1 MPIPQIGTPVGSL
14 LVTVFLWFWTIKRGR
29 TKFGQQ
35 EALLRQQN
43 RSASVAFALCFLFQI
58 SAMVHDSLLMRV
70 SLGSGCAFA
79 FIYFVITSHRQGEG
93 FWTKRRNQIF
103 AGVLYTAVF
112 VSLPF
117 VIADLYFIPVIA
129 GVAIS
134 HMCQRRFVQLFSS
147 SLRDLEALQAKL
159 LKQEAVIQNTRH
171 LDTDPTLHGN
181 AYHTVEKALE
191 SRA

>member
-1 MPIPQIGTPVGSL
+1 MPIPQIGTPIGSL
-14 LVTVFLWFWTIKRGR
+14 LVTLFLWFWAIKRGR

-43 RSASVAFALCFLFQI
+43 RSASLAFLVCFLFQFASI
-58 SAMVHDSLLMRV
+58 LHDSLAMRI

-79 FIYFVITSHRQGEG
+79 FVYFVISSHRQGEG
-93 FWTKRRNQIF
+93 FWTKRRNQFF
-103 AGVLYTAVF
+103 AGIIYAATF
-112 VSLPF
+112 ISMPF
-117 VIADLYFIPVIA
+117 LIADLYFIPVIA

-134 HMCQRRFVQLFSS
+134 HLCQRRFVQLFSS

-159 LKQEAVIQNTRH
+159 LKQEAVIQNSRH
-171 LDTDPTLHGN
+171 LDENDSLHPSN
-181 AYHTVEKALE
+181 YHSVEKALE